1 MPLRPEDVVR
11 HTFNSARFR
20 GGYVVEEVDAFLEE
34 VVAELKRLTTT
45 VDEQLAEISTLRS
58 GGGTTAHDLEVER
71 AQLEQVRR
79 ERDDVVTELA
89 AADQQVLQ
97 ARAAAQRAEEAKNAS
112 LEEIRARFDDDLL
125 DVERRVTAAQEA
137 ADSAEEASRK
147 RVGQAQER
155 ARDAEA
161 QTELLARKLSTV
173 STEIRAV
180 AAEHLGAETVD
191 ELDPFSDGLEHDP
204 VAQAGAV
211 AALVERIRRD
221 HLNAGEREAQRLVGE
236 ATLERDALLAEAH
249 TEHERLL
256 SEAQRQHDVL
266 VLDASQR
273 LKAAQAEVDDLLAA
287 AHAEGER
294 AKQQALQHSEQLLTA
309 AQQQHDEVVQRAQR
323 AHDDLLALAHRE
335 RAEQVRQATAEAT
348 RLVDDAQVERAAVLA
363 DLGTRR
369 DALEA
374 RVADLEAAQREYL
387 DRLRTLVTGQLAALE
402 AEHWERDRSLSR

>member
-45 VDEQLAEISTLRS
+45 VDEQLAEINTLKS
-58 GGGTTAHDLEVER
+58 GGGTTAHDLEVEQ

-79 ERDDVVTELA
+79 ERDAVVAELT
-89 AADQQVLQ
+89 AADQKVLQ
-97 ARAAAQRAEEAKNAS
+97 AREAAQRAEEAKNAS

-125 DVERRVTAAQEA
+125 EVERRVTAAQEE
-137 ADSAEEASRK
+137 ADSAEQASRK
-147 RVGQAQER
+147 RIGQAQER

-161 QTELLARKLSTV
+161 QTELLLRKLSKV

-180 AAEHLGAETVD
+180 AAERLGAEAVD
-191 ELDPFSDGLEHDP
+191 ELDPFTDGLERDP
-204 VAQAGAV
+204 VAQAGAIT
-211 AALVERIRRD
+211 ALVERIRRD
-221 HLNAGEREAQRLVGE
+221 HLVAGEREAQRLMSE
-236 ATLERDALLAEAH
+236 ATAERDALLAEAH

-273 LKAAQAEVDDLLAA
+273 LEAAQVEASELLAA
-287 AHAEGER
+287 AHAESEH
-294 AKQQALQHSEQLLTA
+294 AKEQALQHSEQLLTA
-309 AQQQHDEVVQRAQR
+309 AQQQHDELVQRAQR
-323 AHDDLLALAHRE
+323 AHDELLERAHRE
-335 RAEQVRQATAEAT
+335 HDERVRQATAETT
-348 RLVDDAQVERAAVLA
+348 RLIDDAQVERAALLA

-374 RVADLEAAQREYL
+374 RLAELDASQREYR
-387 DRLRTLVTGQLAALE
+387 DRLRTLVSGQLAALE